1 MSASAS
7 DLSPP
12 LPRHV
17 SLPLSPLRSPAT
29 QAAAANMRDADADAD
44 VSTSTQPSLF
54 SLASSSFP
62 HHNHNH
68 LNSGGDLE
76 SSDLPTF
83 TMPCR
88 PFGPASKVLLANGIF
103 IVLLAFLLVI
113 STLVVYKNIYAFEV
127 VVAVLYIAV
136 GGLYV
141 NAALTYGK
149 ECHVVGTARTGGAF
163 VVVTNRGQRYS
174 LPLSKIRAVHHVGNT
189 WCWQGGCCDNLF
201 VKLKS
206 CRIYATTF
214 RDNVLVE
221 SEAFF
226 KPPSA
231 LVSPV
236 NGKELAD
243 RVREAV
249 GLETVNLLRQI
260 DESSSV

>member
-1 MSASAS
+1 M
-7 DLSPP
+7 
-12 LPRHV
+12 
-17 SLPLSPLRSPAT
+17 
-29 QAAAANMRDADADAD
+29 
-44 VSTSTQPSLF
+44 
-54 SLASSSFP
+54 
-62 HHNHNH
+62 
-68 LNSGGDLE
+68 
-76 SSDLPTF
+76 PTF

-136 GGLYV
+136 GGMYV